1 MAFYKSHYL
10 KRTIDINTKFPY
22 LEYIT
27 YIVTIVGDFSFNF
40 HQNYMNEKDSITIQ
54 FVYSVIKIIT
64 QQKPYLYVLR
74 G

>member
-1 MAFYKSHYL
+1 MNGRSHGINNKIMAFYKSHYL

-40 HQNYMNEKDSITIQ
+40 H
-54 FVYSVIKIIT
+54 
-64 QQKPYLYVLR
+64 
-74 G
+74 

>member
-1 MAFYKSHYL
+1 
-10 KRTIDINTKFPY
+10 
-22 LEYIT
+22 
-27 YIVTIVGDFSFNF
+27 
-40 HQNYMNEKDSITIQ
+40 MNEEDSITIQ